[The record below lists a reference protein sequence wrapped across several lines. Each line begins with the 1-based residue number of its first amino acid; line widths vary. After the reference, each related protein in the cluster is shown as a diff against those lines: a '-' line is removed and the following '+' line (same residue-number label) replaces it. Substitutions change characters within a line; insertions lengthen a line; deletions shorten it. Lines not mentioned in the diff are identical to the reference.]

1 MLKSILTSEQ
11 DLKES
16 ATIEKRRLAE
26 EERKRRFFNEKQR
39 VLGIDIEGLNNQM
52 MEKKQKEEAEKEQ
65 ARLEAE
71 EMQKNLEIAKA
82 REAEMYEQKRKSEVE
97 INEYRKNCQQAQ
109 DSSDY
114 DLVDPN
120 GNRKSLP
127 ARLDDNDPRLSISG
141 GQLFIGEDLANHNR
155 VREQQMLQKQWLDQQ
170 IAERKALNCSQKEAD
185 KKMSDSIYKHD
196 MNAVFFG
203 NKCNEDKRDLQRQI
217 REYNQSMAQQKR
229 DNDKKRR
236 ELDQQDSMAE
246 IYNFLSSD
254 LLKENQPKGSNLG
267 PHRCIPYMYKGNFF
281 KIFKRK
287 KNAYLVFCNFFKIK
301 FRHDIRSN

>member
-1 MLKSILTSEQ
+1 MKHLIITKLFIVMLKSILTSEQ

-16 ATIEKRRLAE
+16 ANIEKRRLAE

-52 MEKKQKEEAEKEQ
+52 LEKKHKVEAEKEE

-82 REAEMYEQKRKSEVE
+82 HESEMYDQKRKSEVE
-97 INEYRKNCQQAQ
+97 INEYRKNCQQPHNC
-109 DSSDY
+109 SDF
-114 DLVDPN
+114 DLFDPN

-229 DNDKKRR
+229 DNDKKRK
-236 ELDQQDSMAE
+236 ELDQQDSLAE

-267 PHRCIPYMYKGNFF
+267 PQRCIPYMYKGKMELL
-281 KIFKRK
+281 KISTSRM
-287 KNAYLVFCNFFKIK
+287 
-301 FRHDIRSN
+301 S